1 MTDFIQRLIDSL
13 VSAQIDSPRLELRMM
28 IADLLHC
35 DVNEISLNLGLSSE
49 QGSKLKDMVARRVK
63 HEPLDKILGYR
74 DFYKYRF
81 VVNDDVLSPRPD
93 SEVIVEEA
101 IALCKKIKPDSI
113 LELGVGSGCLILS
126 VLGDFP
132 ELLGVGIDKS
142 EMALKIAAANAENL
156 NLSARVQWKQT
167 NYFSDDL
174 PRENF
179 SIIISNPPYIP
190 HNDIEGLD
198 TEVKKYDPISALDGG
213 TDGYDHYRRLAEI
226 APDLLK
232 ENGYFLLEA
241 GIGQADKIVELFEQ
255 HGLVLYKKV
264 RDLSGVERC
273 VIMKK

>member
-1 MTDFIQRLIDSL
+1 MTDFIQRLINSL

-35 DVNEISLNLGLSSE
+35 DGNEISLNLDLSSE
-49 QGSKLKDMVARRVK
+49 QSSKLEEMVARRVK

-81 VVNDDVLSPRPD
+81 IVSDDVLSPRPD

-101 IALCKKIKPDSI
+101 IALSQKIKPDSI

-126 VLGDFP
+126 VLADLP
-132 ELLGVGIDKS
+132 EVLGVGIDKS
-142 EMALKIAAANAENL
+142 EKALKIAAANAENL
-156 NLSARVQWKQT
+156 ILSARVQWKQT
-167 NYFSDDL
+167 DYFSDDL

-190 HNDIEGLD
+190 HDDIDRLD
-198 TEVKKYDPISALDGG
+198 IEVKKYDPISALDGG
-213 TDGYDHYRRLAEI
+213 IDGCEHYQRLAEI

-241 GIGQADKIVELFEQ
+241 GIGQADKIVELFEKQ
-255 HGLVLYKKV
+255 GLILYKKV
-264 RDLSGVERC
+264 RDLSGIERC

>member
-1 MTDFIQRLIDSL
+1 MTDFMQRLINSL
-13 VSAQIDSPRLELRMM
+13 ASAQIDSPRLELRMM
-28 IADLLHC
+28 IADILHC
-35 DVNEISLNLGLSSE
+35 DSNEISLNLNLSSE
-49 QGSKLKDMVARRVK
+49 QSSKLEDMVARRVK

-81 VVNDDVLSPRPD
+81 IVSDDVLSPRPD

-101 IALCKKIKPDSI
+101 IALSKKIKPDSI

-126 VLGDFP
+126 VLGDLP

-142 EMALKIAAANAENL
+142 EKALKIAAANAENL

-167 NYFSDDL
+167 DYFSDNL
-174 PRENF
+174 PREKF

-190 HNDIEGLD
+190 HDDIDRLD
-198 TEVKKYDPISALDGG
+198 IEVKKYDPISALDGG
-213 TDGYDHYRRLAEI
+213 MDGYEHYQRLAEI

-241 GIGQADKIVELFEQ
+241 GIGQADKIVELFEKQ
-255 HGLVLYKKV
+255 GLFFHKKV
-264 RDLSGVERC
+264 HDLSGIERC